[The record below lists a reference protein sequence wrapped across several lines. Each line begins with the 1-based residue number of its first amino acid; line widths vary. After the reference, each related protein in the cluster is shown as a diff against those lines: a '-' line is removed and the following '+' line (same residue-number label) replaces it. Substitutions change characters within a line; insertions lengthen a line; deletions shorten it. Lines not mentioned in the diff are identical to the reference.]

1 LIFNLILVTLKVS
14 DLNQKLKIFKAAENR
29 TMYDHTNSDNQG
41 GDSMN
46 QPASSDHSPSASQ
59 GPKPSPARPASPTTS
74 PSKLHR
80 CSYCGA
86 TFERSQTKHMPF
98 CSKRCQEI
106 DLGMWLNESYGFPF
120 EGDATSE
127 NYGISADDQDA

>member
-1 LIFNLILVTLKVS
+1 MS
-14 DLNQKLKIFKAAENR
+14 
-29 TMYDHTNSDNQG
+29 YDHTNSDHEG
-41 GDSMN
+41 GDSMS
-46 QPASSDHSPSASQ
+46 QPASQDQSPEAARGS
-59 GPKPSPARPASPTTS
+59 KPNPSRPASS
-74 PSKLHR
+74 QSQLHR
-80 CSYCGA
+80 CSRCET

-127 NYGISADDQDA
+127 NYGIPVDDEDA